1 MQCGSSGPVDNFI
14 LWLLDL
20 WAILSHQL
28 LSGGKS
34 VFQAQRLM
42 KSKMF
47 NHWKE
52 RKKKQEKKKPESADK
67 EKKAHKSHKP
77 V

>member
-1 MQCGSSGPVDNFI
+1 
-14 LWLLDL
+14 
-20 WAILSHQL
+20 
-28 LSGGKS
+28 
-34 VFQAQRLM
+34 M

-52 RKKKQEKKKPESADK
+52 RKKTGKKKTESADK